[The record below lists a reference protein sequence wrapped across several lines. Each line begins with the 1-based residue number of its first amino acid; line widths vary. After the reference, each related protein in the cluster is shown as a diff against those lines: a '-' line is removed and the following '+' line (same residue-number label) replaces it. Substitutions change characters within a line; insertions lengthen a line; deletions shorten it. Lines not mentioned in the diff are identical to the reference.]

1 MKILIFP
8 RCNLEPMLSKIPSL
22 PKTSE
27 GIELAASIA
36 LWGNKMDLS
45 IW

>member
-1 MKILIFP
+1 
-8 RCNLEPMLSKIPSL
+8 MLGRIPNL

-27 GIELAASIA
+27 GIDVAASIA